1 MKSYLVDIDLAV
13 QSNRSLLPY
22 IHLLGRQGHGFE
34 GKTTDNQSAVFRG
47 FISNLSELEKICK
60 DLEHIGGYY
69 RCTVRVML

>member
-13 QSNRSLLPY
+13 SDYQSLLPY
-22 IHLLGRQGHGFE
+22 IHLLGRRKGYFE
-34 GKTTDNQSAVFRG
+34 AKTTNNQSAVFRG

-69 RCTVRVML
+69 HCTVRVML